1 MFSVGEVS
9 LFIFRLLK
17 KDPLSFSEKRKS
29 EKCMAISVAHGPQ
42 LELHCYSWKEMD
54 KQTDRAKKGWEA
66 RVEYTRARGFP
77 FPQSP
82 SV

>member
-1 MFSVGEVS
+1 
-9 LFIFRLLK
+9 
-17 KDPLSFSEKRKS
+17 
-29 EKCMAISVAHGPQ
+29 MAITVAHGPQ
-42 LELHCYSWKEMD
+42 LELHCYSWKETD
-54 KQTDRAKKGWEA
+54 KQTDRDKKGWEA